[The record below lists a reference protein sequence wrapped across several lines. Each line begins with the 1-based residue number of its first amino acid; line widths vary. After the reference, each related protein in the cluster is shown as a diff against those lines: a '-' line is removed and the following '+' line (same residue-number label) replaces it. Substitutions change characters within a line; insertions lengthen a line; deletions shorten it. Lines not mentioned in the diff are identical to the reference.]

1 MSDHHASKLER
12 YRDFP
17 MRWGG
22 LGGSGGS
29 AFPGTRRVSIGTV
42 GTGMGSTGN
51 GVSLAQSLLEE
62 DEVCTPSRLAGQSTV
77 IE

>member
-1 MSDHHASKLER
+1 
-12 YRDFP
+12 

-29 AFPGTRRVSIGTV
+29 AFPGTRRVSIGIV

-51 GVSLAQSLLEE
+51 GVSLAESLLEE
-62 DEVCTPSRLAGQSTV
+62 DEVCPRQHLLDRV
-77 IE
+77 P

>member
-1 MSDHHASKLER
+1 
-12 YRDFP
+12 

-29 AFPGTRRVSIGTV
+29 AFPGTKRVSIGIV

-51 GVSLAQSLLEE
+51 GLSLAESLLEE
-62 DEVCTPSRLAGQSTV
+62 DEVLLRIC
-77 IE
+77 

>member
-1 MSDHHASKLER
+1 
-12 YRDFP
+12 

-29 AFPGTRRVSIGTV
+29 AFPGTRRVSIDIV

-51 GVSLAQSLLEE
+51 GLSLAESLFEE
-62 DEVCTPSRLAGQSTV
+62 DEVCTPSARVGQSTV

>member
-1 MSDHHASKLER
+1 MLDHHASKLER
-12 YRDFP
+12 YIDLT

-29 AFPGTRRVSIGTV
+29 AFPGTRRVSNGIV

-51 GVSLAQSLLEE
+51 GVSLAESLL
-62 DEVCTPSRLAGQSTV
+62 
-77 IE
+77 